1 MVLKHCGSVAGVH
14 QRLKNLKRRV
24 EISTENFIND
34 QAYSIGIRPAI
45 ISCVVIN
52 AYLNK
57 LNCYIA
63 NAKTKRNWLI
73 RGHVALDKCNVSLGK
88 QVKNCCPATNIKKT
102 KWRRNSQV

>member
-1 MVLKHCGSVAGVH
+1 M
-14 QRLKNLKRRV
+14 RLTK
-24 EISTENFIND
+24 S
-34 QAYSIGIRPAI
+34 
-45 ISCVVIN
+45 
-52 AYLNK
+52 
-57 LNCYIA
+57 NCYIA

>member
-1 MVLKHCGSVAGVH
+1 MRAAMLAVCCNNLFKLLVVHFFVTLGVFNP
-14 QRLKNLKRRV
+14 Q
-24 EISTENFIND
+24 FINN
-34 QAYSIGIRPAI
+34 I
-45 ISCVVIN
+45 
-52 AYLNK
+52 
-57 LNCYIA
+57 CYIA

>member
-1 MVLKHCGSVAGVH
+1 MVMRTIALRK
-14 QRLKNLKRRV
+14 
-24 EISTENFIND
+24 
-34 QAYSIGIRPAI
+34 PAI
-45 ISCVVIN
+45 VYQLFYS
-52 AYLNK
+52 
-57 LNCYIA
+57 NCYIA